1 MISERA
7 MKMGESITLSIT
19 STAKK
24 MKKNGEDVVIM
35 ASGEPDFDTPEHIK
49 NAGIEAIKSGFTK
62 YTAASGIDEL
72 KQAIIEKYKRDSNLV
87 YEPSQ
92 VIVTVGGKQAL
103 FNVFFS
109 ILNDGDEVIVF
120 RPYWVSYLEQI
131 GLAGGVPV
139 LAELSDCVKDPEL
152 IKKYITP
159 KTKAI
164 LFNFPSNP
172 SGYVIPEDI
181 LKKFT
186 EIAISNDIYIVSD
199 EVYEKFIYDG
209 LTFKSPASF
218 SEKSKEKTIIINAL
232 SKTYSMTGWR
242 VGYALGPKD
251 VIKAM
256 GAIQGHQTSNVC
268 SIAQKAGVVALTAS
282 QDCVK
287 NMVDEFAK
295 RRAYMF
301 ERLSAIDRIKI
312 EKPMGAFYMFPDV
325 SAFYGDKIKN
335 SAEFCTRLWN
345 EEKVAIIPGSGF
357 GEDKHVRLTYSAS
370 MEDIKKGMDRLEH
383 FCNNL

>member
-7 MKMGESITLSIT
+7 KKIGESITLAIT
-19 STAKK
+19 ANAKK

-62 YTAASGIDEL
+62 YTTTSGIDEL
-72 KQAIIEKYKRDSNLV
+72 KQAICEKYRRDLNLV

-103 FNVFFS
+103 FNLFLS
-109 ILNDGDEVIVF
+109 IINPGDEVIVF

-131 GLAGGVPV
+131 GFAGGVPV
-139 LAELSDCVKDPEL
+139 LAELSECVENPEL
-152 IKKYITP
+152 LKKYITS

-172 SGYVIPEDI
+172 SGYVISEDI
-181 LKKFT
+181 LEKFT
-186 EIAISNDIYIVSD
+186 DIAISNDLYIVSD

-242 VGYALGPKD
+242 VGYALGAKD

-268 SIAQKAGVVALTAS
+268 SIAQKAGVVALTSS

-287 NMVDEFAK
+287 NMVEEFAK

-301 ERLSAIDRIKI
+301 ERLSAIDKIKI
-312 EKPMGAFYMFPDV
+312 DKPMGAFYMFPDV
-325 SAFYGDKIKN
+325 SAFYGGKVKN
-335 SAEFCTRLWN
+335 SFDFCSCLLN
-345 EEKVAIIPGSGF
+345 EEKVAIIPGIGF
-357 GEDKHVRLTYSAS
+357 GADNHVRLTYSAS
-370 MEDIKKGMDRLEH
+370 MEDIKKGMDRFEH
-383 FCNNL
+383 FCKNL

>member
-295 RRAYMF
+295 RRAYM
-301 ERLSAIDRIKI
+301 IK
-312 EKPMGAFYMFPDV
+312 
-325 SAFYGDKIKN
+325 S
-335 SAEFCTRLWN
+335 R
-345 EEKVAIIPGSGF
+345 
-357 GEDKHVRLTYSAS
+357 
-370 MEDIKKGMDRLEH
+370 
-383 FCNNL
+383 

>member
-186 EIAISNDIYIVSD
+186 EIAISNNIYIVSD

-209 LTFKSPASF
+209 LTFNSPASF

-301 ERLSAIDRIKI
+301 ERLSAIDKIKI

-335 SAEFCTRLWN
+335 SAEFCTRLLN

>member
-131 GLAGGVPV
+131 GLAGGVPI

-301 ERLSAIDRIKI
+301 ERLSGIDKIKI

-325 SAFYGDKIKN
+325 SDFYGDKIKN
-335 SAEFCTRLWN
+335 SAEFCTRLLN